1 MTTQQTQQGLIA
13 WFTRNPVAAN
23 LLLVLIVLAGI
34 YSIFTIRKQSFPTI
48 TLDTISIQ
56 VPYLGAAPEEVEEGV
71 VLKIEDAVKR
81 IEGIKKITST
91 SNEGMGSV
99 TIEVAYNYDVL
110 ELLNEV
116 KVQVDAIP
124 RLPENTEKPV
134 VYRVKPEQ
142 AVLWVQVYGD
152 MSERTMKEY
161 ANSIRDEIVLL
172 PGVSAAEVVGARA
185 YEISVEVPETILREH
200 NLSLSYVSEQIQK
213 SSVNLPGGSIKTE
226 NGDILLRTTGQAYYA
241 DDFAKIVLKTNPDGS
256 RLYLSDIANIRDGF
270 VEYESYSRFNQLDSI
285 GIQVK
290 SVGEQNDLQIAKTVK
305 QFIQDKQQTL
315 PSVVKL
321 KMWGDSSY
329 YLQGRLDLMLNNMM
343 MGAALV
349 FIILSLFLRF
359 RLAIWV
365 IVGLFVSFLGALAMM
380 PATGVSINMIS
391 LFAFI
396 LVLGIVVD
404 DAIIIG
410 ESVHATTQA
419 HGSSIETVIR
429 GAQRVAMPATFGVL
443 TTIVAFAPMLMVS
456 GPSSPIW
463 SSIGVVVMLCL
474 AFSLVE
480 SKWILPSHLVGI
492 KVTAKTESMWLPR
505 FRKKVDKKLNHFI
518 EHFYRPF
525 LHLCL
530 TFRYSTLAA
539 FVGVLIVVGGLIGS
553 GVVRFVFF
561 PNLPSDYV
569 QVSLTME
576 DGTSAELTNKTIG
589 ELEKAL
595 YQVDQK
601 VQTQSGES
609 LLGNSMAFNTGQT
622 SGMIWAELD
631 RSETRPINGFE
642 AANRWRDAFGEMP
655 GVRSVNFS
663 GSIQGGAGADLAFL
677 FRSDDLAQIDAAASE
692 LKEILKGYQG
702 VYDVDDSFSGGK
714 DEIKLSIKPEAQ
726 AQGLTLLDLARQVRL
741 AFYGAE
747 AQRIQRDE
755 EEIKVMVRYPKA
767 ERTSISNLENMWI
780 RVPSGAQVPFS
791 SVAEYEIG
799 EGYATIQRIDYQR
812 SISVTAK
819 ADKALIEPGKV
830 AAEIAEQVIPD
841 ILTKYPEVSFELT
854 GASKEEKDAMA
865 SLAIGFLFALVVI
878 YALMAIPLKS
888 YSQPLIIM
896 SVIPFGIVGAVIGHV
911 IFGLAMSILSMFGII
926 ALAGVVVNDSLIMVD
941 FVNRARERGLAIK
954 DAVVQAGTE
963 RFRAILLTSLTTF
976 FGLIPIVLETSLQAQ
991 IVIPMAISLAFGIL
1005 FSTVITLVLVPSL
1018 YLLLND
1024 ITQLK
1029 SRLAGKAAS

>member
-1 MTTQQTQQGLIA
+1 MTTQQTQQGIIA

-23 LLLVLIVLAGI
+23 LMMILIILAGI

-56 VPYLGAAPEEVEEGV
+56 IPYLGAAPEEVEKGV
-71 VLKIEDAVKR
+71 ILKVEEAVKR
-81 IEGIKKITST
+81 LEGIKKITSN
-91 SNEGMGSV
+91 SNEGSGSV
-99 TIEVAYNYDVL
+99 TIEVMEGYDVL
-110 ELLNEV
+110 ELMNEV

-124 RLPENTEKPV
+124 TLPENTEKPV
-134 VYRVKPEQ
+134 VYRLKPEQ
-142 AVLWVQVYGD
+142 AVLWVQVYGE

-161 ANSIRDEIVLL
+161 AKSIRDEIVLL
-172 PGVSAAEVVGARA
+172 PGVSSAEVVGARD
-185 YEISVEVPETILREH
+185 YEVSIELSEQVLREYD
-200 NLSLSYVSEQIQK
+200 LSLQYVAEKIRNN
-213 SSVNLPGGSIKTE
+213 SVNLPGGSIKTE

-241 DDFAKIVLKTNPDGS
+241 PEFENIVLQTNPDGS
-256 RLYLSDIANIRDGF
+256 RLLLRDIANVKDGF
-270 VEYESYSRFNQLDSI
+270 VEYDRFSRFNQLDSV

-290 SVGEQNDLQIAKTVK
+290 SVGEQNDLHIAKTVK
-305 QFIQDKQQTL
+305 QFIEEKQNTL
-315 PSVVKL
+315 PEVVKL

-343 MGAALV
+343 MGAVLV

-365 IVGLFVSFLGALAMM
+365 IVGLFVSFLGALALM
-380 PATGVSINMIS
+380 PVTGVSINMIS

-410 ESVHATTQA
+410 ESIHSTTSA
-419 HGSSIETVIR
+419 HGNSIETVIR
-429 GAQRVAMPATFGVL
+429 GAQKVAMPATFGVL

-456 GPSSPIW
+456 GASSPIW
-463 SSIGVVVMLCL
+463 ASIGVVVMLCL

-492 KVTAKTESMWLPR
+492 RVTEKTESMWLPR
-505 FRKKVDKKLNHFI
+505 FRRLIDLKLNQFI
-518 EHFYRPF
+518 ENQYKPF
-525 LHLCL
+525 LQLCL
-530 TFRYSTLAA
+530 NNRYTTLASFIA
-539 FVGVLIVVGGLIGS
+539 VLIIVAGLIGS

-576 DGTSAELTNKTIG
+576 DGTPAEKTNATLDK
-589 ELEKAL
+589 LEKAL
-595 YQVDQK
+595 YQVDKNLKAETGQA
-601 VQTQSGES
+601 
-609 LLGNSMAFNTGQT
+609 LLGNSVAFNNNQT
-622 SGMIWAELD
+622 SGMLWAELSKD
-631 RSETRPINGFE
+631 EARPINGFE
-642 AANRWRDAFGEMP
+642 AANRWREAFGDVP

-677 FRSDDLAQIDAAASE
+677 FRSDDLAQIDAAAQA
-692 LKEILKGYQG
+692 LKQILKTYQG

-714 DEIKLSIKPEAQ
+714 DEIKLKIKPEAE
-726 AQGLTLLDLARQVRL
+726 AQGLTLIDLAQQVRL

-747 AQRIQRDE
+747 AQRVQRDE
-755 EEIKVMVRYPKA
+755 EEIKIMVRYPKS
-767 ERTSISNLENMWI
+767 ERASIANLESMWI
-780 RVPSGAQVPFS
+780 RTPDGAQVPFS
-791 SVAEYEIG
+791 SVAEYDIG
-799 EGYATIQRIDYQR
+799 EGYATIQRIDYER

-819 ADKALIEPGKV
+819 ADKAVIEPGKV
-830 AAEIAEQVIPD
+830 ANEIIADVIPE
-841 ILTKYPEVSFELT
+841 ILAKYPQVSFELT
-854 GASKEEKDAMA
+854 GASKEEKDALI

-896 SVIPFGIVGAVIGHV
+896 SVIPFGIVGAVVGHV
-911 IFGLAMSILSMFGII
+911 LFGLAMSILSMFGII

-941 FVNRARERGLAIK
+941 FVNRARERGLAIQN
-954 DAVVQAGTE
+954 AVIQAGTE
-963 RFRAILLTSLTTF
+963 RFRAIMLTSLTTF
-976 FGLIPIVLETSLQAQ
+976 FGLVPIVLETSLQAQ

-1005 FSTVITLVLVPSL
+1005 FSTVITLILVPSL

-1024 ITQLK
+1024 VGRMKRHLTK
-1029 SRLAGKAAS
+1029 

>member
-1 MTTQQTQQGLIA
+1 MTTAQTQQGIIA

-23 LLLVLIVLAGI
+23 LMMLLIILAGI

-56 VPYLGAAPEEVEEGV
+56 IPYLGAAPEEVEEGV
-71 VLKIEDAVKR
+71 VLKVEEAVKR
-81 IEGIKKITST
+81 LEGIKKITSNA
-91 SNEGMGSV
+91 NEGVASV
-99 TIEVAYNYDVL
+99 TIEVMDGYDVL
-110 ELLNEV
+110 ELMNEV

-124 RLPENTEKPV
+124 SLPENTEKPV
-134 VYRVKPEQ
+134 VYRVKPEE

-161 ANSIRDEIVLL
+161 AKSIRDEIVLL
-172 PGVSAAEVVGARA
+172 PGVSAAEVIGARG
-185 YEISVEVPETILREH
+185 YEISIEVPENVLREH
-200 NLSLSYVSEQIQK
+200 EISLQYVAEKIR
-213 SSVNLPGGSIKTE
+213 SSSINLPGGSIKTE
-226 NGDILLRTTGQAYYA
+226 SGDILLRTTGQAYYA
-241 DDFAKIVLKTNPDGS
+241 DEFYDLVLKTNPDGS
-256 RLYLSDIANIRDGF
+256 RLLLGDIANIRDGF
-270 VEYESYSRFNQLDSI
+270 VEYDRYSHFNQLDSV

-290 SVGEQNDLQIAKTVK
+290 SVGEQNDLHIAQTVK
-305 QFIQDKQQTL
+305 QFIENKQKDL

-329 YLQGRLDLMLNNMM
+329 YLQGRLDLMLNNMV
-343 MGAALV
+343 MGALLV
-349 FIILSLFLRF
+349 FVILSLFLRF

-365 IVGLFVSFLGALAMM
+365 IVGLFVSFLGALALM
-380 PATGVSINMIS
+380 PLTGVSINMIS

-410 ESVHATTQA
+410 ESVHATTTA
-419 HGSSIETVIR
+419 HGSSVETVIR
-429 GAQRVAMPATFGVL
+429 GAQKVAMPATFGVL
-443 TTIVAFAPMLMVS
+443 TTIVAFVPMLMVS

-463 SSIGVVVMLCL
+463 ASIGVVVMLCL
-474 AFSLVE
+474 VFSLIE

-492 KVTAKTESMWLPR
+492 KVTEKTESMWLPR
-505 FRKKVDKKLNHFI
+505 FRSKVDAKLNGFI
-518 EHFYRPF
+518 HNKYKPF
-525 LHLCL
+525 LQLCL
-530 TFRYSTLAA
+530 SYRYTTMASFIA
-539 FVGVLIVVGGLIGS
+539 VLILVIGLIGS
-553 GVVRFVFF
+553 GLVRFVFF

-576 DGTSAELTNKTIG
+576 DGTPAEQTNRVLSK
-589 ELEKAL
+589 LESAL
-595 YQVDQK
+595 YQVDQDL
-601 VQTQSGES
+601 TDETGFA
-609 LLGNSMAFNTGQT
+609 LLGNSVAFNSGQT
-622 SGMIWAELD
+622 AGMIWAELSKD
-631 RSETRPINGFE
+631 ENRPINGFE

-655 GVRSVNFS
+655 GVRSVSFS

-677 FRSDDLAQIDAAASE
+677 FRSDNLAQIDAASSE

-714 DEIKLSIKPEAQ
+714 DEIKLKIKPEAE
-726 AQGLTLLDLARQVRL
+726 AQGLTLIDLAQQVRL

-747 AQRIQRDE
+747 AQRIQRNE
-755 EEIKVMVRYPKA
+755 EEIKVMVRYPIN
-767 ERTSISNLENMWI
+767 ERQSIDNLEKMWI
-780 RVPSGAQVPFS
+780 RTPDGAQVPFS

-799 EGYATIQRIDYQR
+799 EGYATIQRIDYER

-819 ADKALIEPGKV
+819 ADKAVAEPGKI
-830 AAEIAEQVIPD
+830 AGEIITDVIPN
-841 ILTKYPEVSFELT
+841 ILAKYPQVSFELT
-854 GASKEEKDAMA
+854 GASKEEQDAML

-888 YSQPLIIM
+888 YSQPIIIM

-963 RFRAILLTSLTTF
+963 RFRAIMLTSLTTF
-976 FGLIPIVLETSLQAQ
+976 FGLVPIVLETSLQAQ

-1005 FSTVITLVLVPSL
+1005 FSTVITLILVPSL
-1018 YLLLND
+1018 YLLLSD
-1024 ITQLK
+1024 L
-1029 SRLAGKAAS
+1029 GKIKARIFS